1 MNQDFLEG
9 GWLNI
14 EVDFCSRNLGHSLLE
29 ATGCLIFIALPIITL
44 ECSNQRLYI
53 EWGVGGTIP
62 YKV

>member
-1 MNQDFLEG
+1 MSVDLE
-9 GWLNI
+9 
-14 EVDFCSRNLGHSLLE
+14 DFCSRNLGHSLLE

-53 EWGVGGTIP
+53 EWSVDDTIP